1 MQDAEPNWLNDNEA
15 EAWRAFL
22 AVVSRVFP
30 EIERTLRDHDLLGV
44 HYTVLVALSEA
55 PDRTLRLS
63 QLADAANCSLSRLSH
78 RIRTLVDGGA
88 VEIAADPDDGR
99 AKNATLTDAGL
110 ARLERAAPEHV
121 ADVRRLVFDRLSP
134 AQTTALA
141 DALCTVAEGLY
152 DDPQLLNPRG

>member
-1 MQDAEPNWLNDNEA
+1 MTEAETEWLTEPEA

-22 AVVSRVFP
+22 AVVNRVFP

-55 PDRTLRLS
+55 PDRTMRLS
-63 QLADAANCSLSRLSH
+63 QLADTANCSLSRLSH
-78 RIRTLVDGGA
+78 RIRALVERGEVA
-88 VEIAADPDDGR
+88 IAADPDDGR

-110 ARLERAAPEHV
+110 TRLQTAAPEHV

-134 AQTTALA
+134 AQTAALA
-141 DALCTVAEGLY
+141 DALCTVADGLCG
-152 DDPQLLNPRG
+152 DPRLLNPNG